1 MKLMKNLK
9 KKKIEFYYDKR
20 GKLYFFSKK
29 KNNFNIKRVY
39 VLTDTPKNLSRG
51 NHARKKGNKIYLCL
65 NDKVIIFLNNGYKNK
80 KFTLKKGEMIK
91 VTSMIWVKIIFNSK
105 NSICLTID
113 DREYNEKEYIRNFEE
128 FKKLKRK

>member
-1 MKLMKNLK
+1 
-9 KKKIEFYYDKR
+9 
-20 GKLYFFSKK
+20 
-29 KNNFNIKRVY
+29 
-39 VLTDTPKNLSRG
+39 
-51 NHARKKGNKIYLCL
+51 
-65 NDKVIIFLNNGYKNK
+65 
-80 KFTLKKGEMIK
+80 MIK